1 MLQQITMVF
10 GLFGHVPAQLLAKHN
25 RMKPVLIRTRLACVE
40 DASDLSRVHRASWL
54 NAYSGILNG
63 TALREAIAKRNPAWW
78 STAVERLNA
87 EPVSIGQYYNGRQE
101 AVNRSQLLV
110 LEYEK
115 RIVGYANFGASRRN
129 YPPQTSE
136 SWGEIYELY
145 LLPEF
150 QGVGLGKRLFNA
162 ARVHLKSM
170 GHGALVVWALEAN
183 DLCQE
188 FYEAMG
194 GEPFVRSHEIFGG
207 AQAPTIGYRWV

>member
-1 MLQQITMVF
+1 
-10 GLFGHVPAQLLAKHN
+10 
-25 RMKPVLIRTRLACVE
+25 MKSVLIRTRLARVE
-40 DASDLSRVHRASWL
+40 DASDLSKVHHASWL

-63 TALREAIAKRNPAWW
+63 SALRDAIAKRNPAWW
-78 STAVERLNA
+78 ESAVERLNA
-87 EPVSIGQYYNGRQE
+87 EPATIGQCYGGRSD
-101 AVNRSQLLV
+101 AVSRSQLLV
-110 LEYEK
+110 LEFEK

-129 YPPQTSE
+129 YPPQTPD

-150 QGVGLGKRLFNA
+150 QGVGLGKCLFKST
-162 ARVHLKSM
+162 RSQLKTM

-183 DLCQE
+183 GLGRE

-207 AQAPTIGYRWV
+207 AQAPTIGYRWI